1 MMMGAGL
8 DNRTDRSMFI
18 MRVLLSL
25 FPLVLMMWNS
35 DSTEALP
42 VQDKLARTNEILNE
56 DEKDLLKKMVTDMA
70 AMNLTSK
77 ELKDLDPELLNGK
90 LENKTTIEQPILKD
104 KYPCKLF
111 FWKSFSSC

>member
-42 VQDKLARTNEILNE
+42 VQDKLSHSNE
-56 DEKDLLKKMVTDMA
+56 V
-70 AMNLTSK
+70 S
-77 ELKDLDPELLNGK
+77 LDYDPL
-90 LENKTTIEQPILKD
+90 
-104 KYPCKLF
+104 
-111 FWKSFSSC
+111 